1 MNATPPRPLAGCG
14 IVITRPAQHAVR
26 FAELVRSAGG
36 HAILFPAIEIV
47 AASHPQ
53 AVNELIDRL
62 EQFDLAIFISP
73 NAVQHGLALIQARR
87 ALPRQLKIAA
97 IGSGTVRE
105 LERAGASG
113 VIAPQRFDSEAL
125 LEMPALRDVAGKRV
139 VIFRGEGGRELLGD
153 TLAAR
158 GATVEHAE
166 CYRRR
171 RPQLDPVPL
180 LDAWARGEVHAVA
193 VTSSEGLRNFCELV
207 GEQGRARLAATPL
220 FVPHPRIERSARDL
234 GLAKVVLTAQGDE
247 GLLQGMV
254 EWFARRR

>member
-1 MNATPPRPLAGCG
+1 MSAAPPQPLAGRG
-14 IVITRPAQHAVR
+14 IVITRPAQQAAHLAG
-26 FAELVRSAGG
+26 LVRGAGG

-47 AASHPQ
+47 AATHPQ

-97 IGSGTVRE
+97 VGGASVRE
-105 LERAGASG
+105 LERAGASS

-125 LEMPALRDVAGKRV
+125 LEMPALRDIAGRRVA
-139 VIFRGEGGRELLGD
+139 IFRGEGGRELLGE

-158 GATVEHAE
+158 GATVEYAE

-171 RPQLDPVPL
+171 RPQLDPAPL
-180 LDAWARGEVHAVA
+180 LGAWARGEIHAVA

-207 GEQGRARLAATPL
+207 GEQGRTRLAATPL

-234 GLAKVVLTAQGDE
+234 GLANVVLTTQGDE